1 MLYVHISTPLPLPW
15 SHSQPPFPSTFPPSF
30 CLPLTSQGRKLRS
43 LMRGCHSMGFQSM
56 SFKLL
61 CWEHGCLEGRE
72 GEEPAQGSYYTAS
85 VCVYNPFSFTTHV
98 RMYLKQLKFFLFPPL
113 HFFKLCL

>member
-1 MLYVHISTPLPLPW
+1 
-15 SHSQPPFPSTFPPSF
+15 
-30 CLPLTSQGRKLRS
+30 
-43 LMRGCHSMGFQSM
+43 MGFQSM

-72 GEEPAQGSYYTAS
+72 GKEPAS

-98 RMYLKQLKFFLFPPL
+98 RMYLKQLKFFFFPPL
-113 HFFKLCL
+113 HSSKLCL